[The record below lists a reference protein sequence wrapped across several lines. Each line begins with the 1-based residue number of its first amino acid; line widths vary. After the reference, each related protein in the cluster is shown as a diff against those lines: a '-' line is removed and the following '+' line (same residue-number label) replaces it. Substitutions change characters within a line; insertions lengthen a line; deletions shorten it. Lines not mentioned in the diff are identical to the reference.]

1 MLNITFWKNIVRWFV
16 NSNTHFFLD
25 IASSE
30 GMKFTQQEG
39 KYDGRNWSSKFTQQE
54 MMEAPGALPVWV
66 CWSSGGNCGLP
77 KGQGGSYKL
86 KTVKKWNFWSEEWLW
101 KKVLW
106 QMEQEQNHEAKGS
119 LSVLGG
125 SSGCVKGLQLQRE
138 KNTPRHQMLIKF
150 YFWFFKGNLLFISVQ
165 IYLIISWRES

>member
-1 MLNITFWKNIVRWFV
+1 MLHITFWKNIVRWFV

-77 KGQGGSYKL
+77 KGQGGLTNWKQL
-86 KTVKKWNFWSEEWLW
+86 KNGIFDLRSGFGKRFYGKWNRNKTTRPRGVSVCWVGAQDVLRDCSFRG
-101 KKVLW
+101 KKTHPDTKCSL
-106 QMEQEQNHEAKGS
+106 NFTSGS
-119 LSVLGG
+119 L
-125 SSGCVKGLQLQRE
+125 KE
-138 KNTPRHQMLIKF
+138 I
-150 YFWFFKGNLLFISVQ
+150 YYLFLFRSI
-165 IYLIISWRES
+165 